1 MGRWFSQLAA
11 LIEFNAR
18 TLPSRIG
25 SAGAA
30 IFGIAGVVAVLVGVL
45 SIGEGFRHVM
55 VATGSPET
63 AIVMRSGA
71 DSEMTSVMLRPD
83 LDAIRTAPG
92 IARAAGNP
100 VVSPELFVIVD
111 LPKRTTGTDANVPM
125 RGVTDQ
131 AFLVRPE
138 LKIVDGRNFQWG
150 KNEVI
155 VGRGAQAQFK
165 GTELGSHL
173 KFGEN
178 EWTVVGVFAAN
189 GSINES
195 EVWAD
200 TAVLAPAYHRLTS
213 FQTAMVK
220 LSSAGS
226 FQEFKDALTSD
237 PRLNVKVQRETD
249 YYAGQSRQLRLLVTG
264 LAFVVCSLMG
274 LGALFGAL
282 NTMYTAVS
290 ARSRDIATLEAI
302 GFSGGP
308 VMISVI
314 AEALM
319 LALIGGVIGAL
330 VAYFAFDGYRTA
342 TLNFQTFSQVA
353 FAFEVTPKLM
363 VSAIVYALVIGLL
376 GGLFPAVRA
385 ARMPVAM
392 ALRKV

>member
-18 TLPSRIG
+18 TLPARIG

-55 VATGSPET
+55 LSTGSPDT
-63 AIVMRSGA
+63 AIVMRAGA
-71 DSEMTSVMLRPD
+71 DSEMTSVLMRD
-83 LDAIRTAPG
+83 NLDAIRTAPG
-92 IARAAGNP
+92 IARVNGDP

-111 LPKRTTGTDANVPM
+111 LPKRSTGTDANVPM
-125 RGVTDQ
+125 RGVKEQ

-138 LKIVDGRNFQWG
+138 IKMISGRMFSWG

-155 VGRGAQAQFK
+155 VGRGAQAEFAN
-165 GTELGSHL
+165 TELGSRL

-178 EWTVVGVFAAN
+178 DWTVVGIFASN

-195 EVWAD
+195 ELWAD
-200 TAVLAPAYHRLTS
+200 IAVLAPAYRRATS

-226 FQEFKDALTSD
+226 YQEFKDTLTSD
-237 PRLNVKVQRETD
+237 PRLNVKVQRETE

-264 LAFVVCSLMG
+264 LAVVVCSLMG

-282 NTMYTAVS
+282 NTMYTAVA

-302 GFSGGP
+302 GFSSGP

-319 LALIGGVIGAL
+319 LALIGGIIGAL
-330 VAYFAFDGYRTA
+330 GAYLLFDGYRSA
-342 TLNFQTFSQVA
+342 TLNWQTFSQVA
-353 FAFEVTPKLM
+353 FAFDVTPALM
-363 VSAIVYALVIGLL
+363 VSAIVYALVIGLV
-376 GGLFPAVRA
+376 GGLFPAIRA
-385 ARMPVAM
+385 ARLPVAI